1 MLDRMGGETQRQ
13 RRGRGTRRETQ
24 KSRAPC
30 TNTTHARAHAEAAS
44 PRAPCKSGKTKKH
57 LHGRF
62 CSCASPAGLRRT
74 ARAPPGLARDVL
86 TSSAEGALCSA
97 QPGSVGK
104 PRRPLRD
111 EVGGRGWGGQGW
123 GGTSGC
129 GSGVNNCVT
138 LSRLLPRLD
147 HACDHAGPAD
157 RLRRPVTPC
166 YRHYTVLLR
175 FSRAFLRIF
184 NNPRSMLLPQVEM
197 AIFSLCS

>member
-1 MLDRMGGETQRQ
+1 MRPRAGPNGRRDTETERDGGEGHGERP
-13 RRGRGTRRETQ
+13 RRVEP
-24 KSRAPC
+24 RAQTPH
-30 TNTTHARAHAEAAS
+30 THARTHAQAAS

-97 QPGSVGK
+97 QSGSVGK

-111 EVGGRGWGGQGW
+111 EVGGRGWGGQGR

-129 GSGVNNCVT
+129 GSGVTNCVT

-157 RLRRPVTPC
+157 RLRPAPTSC
-166 YRHYTVLLR
+166 D
-175 FSRAFLRIF
+175 S
-184 NNPRSMLLPQVEM
+184 LLPSLHCASQVQPG
-197 AIFSLCS
+197 FSAHF